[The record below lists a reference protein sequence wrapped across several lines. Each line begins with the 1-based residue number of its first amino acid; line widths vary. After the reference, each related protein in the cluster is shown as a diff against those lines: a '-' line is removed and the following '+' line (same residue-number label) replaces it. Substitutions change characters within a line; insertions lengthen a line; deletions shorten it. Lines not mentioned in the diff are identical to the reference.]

1 MSGDP
6 KECREHAR
14 ECLKKAR
21 SAPSLPLMAKFQSL
35 AHSWL
40 RLADDLE
47 RAEALRERLK
57 APTRKAARTASLI
70 LTHWERQ
77 GEFCKETPFVKTT
90 QNPDRRTGS

>member
-1 MSGDP
+1 MPYLGFCTGIPRGSPVGVSSTGTLPDDPCSSRMSGDP

-47 RAEALRERLK
+47 RAEALRDRLK
-57 APTRKAARTASLI
+57 APTRKA
-70 LTHWERQ
+70 
-77 GEFCKETPFVKTT
+77 G
-90 QNPDRRTGS
+90 

>member
-1 MSGDP
+1 MPYLGFAQDSASPPVGVSSTGTLPDDPCSSRMSGDP

-21 SAPSLPLMAKFQSL
+21 SLPLMAKFQSL

-57 APTRKAARTASLI
+57 APTRKA
-70 LTHWERQ
+70 
-77 GEFCKETPFVKTT
+77 G
-90 QNPDRRTGS
+90 